1 MHILGLLDSLHVSNF
16 SSWFPFLYI
25 FPSCFK
31 TFFIF
36 DHLGHWFGSHQW
48 PLSILISLL
57 NLFVEIFFLGSR
69 RHCCCMCCSQVPLNT
84 HYFYI
89 KNVGIFPKQLCLTAH
104 AFSVFWW
111 NFFLAPRWET
121 LQLPETQNYSFKPF
135 YVAAASAVVE
145 VKAVLFPVGQGSVHL
160 GYGTDERKYF
170 PSIPSLSRQHLPF
183 EDICWQIVHSVISP
197 PDIIIRYCNLPFY
210 LFW

>member
-16 SSWFPFLYI
+16 SSWFPSLYI

-69 RHCCCMCCSQVPLNT
+69 RHCCCMCCCQVPLNT

-145 VKAVLFPVGQGSVHL
+145 VKAVLFPVARVVWMPADYRALEESSLLPGFLMLSSTLEQGGL
-160 GYGTDERKYF
+160 
-170 PSIPSLSRQHLPF
+170 SLR
-183 EDICWQIVHSVISP
+183 VISF
-197 PDIIIRYCNLPFY
+197 LAF
-210 LFW
+210 